1 MGEVWG
7 VMLGYHFKFLEEIR
21 LHVDFGEIIFL
32 KWNDVINSNFWI
44 LAILKLSGL
53 PLFKLLF
60 FLKLNT

>member
-32 KWNDVINSNFWI
+32 K
-44 LAILKLSGL
+44 
-53 PLFKLLF
+53 
-60 FLKLNT
+60 